1 MRRFMMILLAAVFVV
16 ASVSGGF
23 AEEVKPLKIKLALT
37 VPMDDAGG
45 VGATEFKKVAS
56 ELSDGKVKTNIFPA
70 CQLGGMREHYE
81 ACQAG
86 AVEMV
91 YVAAS
96 VAANFVPEIGILDMF
111 FLFPTNYEDAWKI
124 VDGRM
129 SDYLSDKLAEKGFK
143 LMGIAPY
150 GYKQITSSEKPV
162 KSLEDLEG
170 MKVRVMPSKIL
181 ISQYEDWGAN
191 PTPIEFSELYVAL
204 QQGVVDAEENGLS
217 VIKTQKFNEVQDY
230 LTISDHGLFMG
241 LMVSNLRWYEG
252 LSDAQ
257 RAIVD
262 KASAENIR
270 VQREM
275 VEREREEIIQYLS
288 ENGMEV
294 TRLTPEQQEEM
305 RQAVKSSREEFATLS
320 EGHAEILNIVLE
332 DLAELQKQ

>member
-1 MRRFMMILLAAVFVV
+1 MKRFMMVLLAALFVAV
-16 ASVSGGF
+16 SVTGVL
-23 AEEVKPLKIKLALT
+23 ADEVKPMKVKLALT

-45 VGATEFKKVAS
+45 VGATEFQKVAS
-56 ELSDGKVKTNIFPA
+56 ELSGGKVKTNIFPA

-111 FLFPTNYEDAWKI
+111 YLFPTNYSDAWKV

-129 SDYLSDKLAEKGFK
+129 TDFLSEKLAQKGFK

-150 GYKQITSSEKPV
+150 GYKQITSSKKPIN
-162 KSLEDLEG
+162 SLADLDG

-181 ISQYEDWGAN
+181 ISQYENMGAN

-204 QQGVVDAEENGLS
+204 QQGVVDGEENGLS
-217 VIKTQKFNEVQDY
+217 VIKTQKFNEVQKY

-241 LMVSNLRWYEG
+241 LLVSNLKWYEG

-257 RAIVD
+257 RAVVD

-275 VEREREEIIQYLS
+275 VERDRDAVIEYLS
-288 ENGMEV
+288 QNGMEV
-294 TRLTPEQQEEM
+294 SRLSAEEQAKM
-305 RQAVKSSREEFATLS
+305 REAVAPSREEFSTLS
-320 EGHAEILNIVLE
+320 EGHAEILNIVME
-332 DLAELQKQ
+332 DLAKLKK

>member
-1 MRRFMMILLAAVFVV
+1 MKRFMMVLLAALFV
-16 ASVSGGF
+16 AGSMTG
-23 AEEVKPLKIKLALT
+23 ALADEVKPLKVKLALT

-45 VGATEFKKVAS
+45 VGATEFQKVAS
-56 ELSDGKVKTNIFPA
+56 ELSGGKVKTNIFPA

-111 FLFPTNYEDAWKI
+111 YLFPTNYQDAWKV
-124 VDGRM
+124 VDGRLT
-129 SDYLSDKLAEKGFK
+129 DFLSDKLAKKGFK

-150 GYKQITSSEKPV
+150 GYKQITSSKKPIQ
-162 KSLEDLEG
+162 SMEDLDG
-170 MKVRVMPSKIL
+170 MKIRVMPSKIL
-181 ISQYEDWGAN
+181 ISQYENLGAN

-204 QQGVVDAEENGLS
+204 QQGVVDGEENGLS
-217 VIKTQKFNEVQDY
+217 VIKTQKFNEVQKY

-241 LMVSNLRWYEG
+241 LMVSNLKWYEG

-257 RAIVD
+257 RAIID

-275 VEREREEIIQYLS
+275 VERDRETIIEYLS
-288 ENGMEV
+288 QNGMEV
-294 TRLTPEQQEEM
+294 VRLTAEEQQKM
-305 RQAVKSSREEFATLS
+305 REAVTPSREEFATLS
-320 EGHAEILNIVLE
+320 EGHAEILKIVLE
-332 DLAELQKQ
+332 DMAQLQK